1 MIQKEKTTI
10 VEVCISQHKSCVEI
24 SEERGNCKRTFREY
38 SLEKKRD
45 VSVEIKGV
53 LICFN
58 SDSMALSEFLRVKLT
73 NNS

>member
-1 MIQKEKTTI
+1 M
-10 VEVCISQHKSCVEI
+10 HFWFYKSCVEI
-24 SEERGNCKRTFREY
+24 SEERGNLREFREY

-58 SDSMALSEFLRVKLT
+58 SVTEVLNVLLLVKPT
-73 NNS
+73 SNS